1 MSAERRIAAN
11 LASTP
16 AEEWDLIVVGA
27 GPAGLAAALVGARA
41 KLRVLA
47 LDRVGVGGGQLFN
60 TELIEDYP
68 GFESI
73 SGEDLAERLDRHAR
87 RFGAEIRWG
96 DVAAIRRADGRF
108 EIATAAGE
116 RFHAGAV
123 VVTTG
128 GSPRKLG
135 VPGEAELTGRGV
147 AYCAIC
153 DGALFEGKTVA
164 VVGGGDSAAEEALFL
179 TRYARKVHLVHR
191 RGELSAQR
199 VIQERLLAHPAIE
212 PHWYQEVVAI
222 EGEESLERVRLRD
235 RRAPQIERDLAVDG
249 LFVYVGFEP
258 QGTFLADLVERDRH
272 GFVLTDERMATATP
286 GLFVAGDLR
295 HQYLRQVA
303 TAVGDA
309 TTAAVAAARY
319 LEALAPPAPAGSPAD
334 PARIGA
340 GSTDGSRPSAAG

>member
-1 MSAERRIAAN
+1 MSARNETDRSAADDR
-11 LASTP
+11 
-16 AEEWDLIVVGA
+16 DLIVVGA
-27 GPAGLAAALVGARA
+27 GPAGLAAALVGGRA
-41 KLRVLA
+41 KLRVLV

-68 GFESI
+68 GIDSI
-73 SGEDLAERLDRHAR
+73 SGEELAERFERHAR
-87 RFGAEIRWG
+87 RFGAEIAWG
-96 DVAAIRRADGRF
+96 DVATIARDGDRF
-108 EIATAAGE
+108 EVATKAGE
-116 RFHAGAV
+116 RYRAGAV
-123 VVTTG
+123 VVTAG

-135 VPGEAELTGRGV
+135 VPGEGVLTGRGV

-199 VIQERLLAHPAIE
+199 VIQERLLSHPAIE
-212 PHWYQEVVAI
+212 PHWHREVVAV
-222 EGEESLERVRLRD
+222 EGAESVERVRLRD
-235 RRAPQIERDLAVDG
+235 TRPPYGESELAVDG
-249 LFVYVGFEP
+249 LFVYIGFEP
-258 QGTFLADLVERDRH
+258 QGGFLGPLVERDRH

-295 HQYLRQVA
+295 HQYVRQVA

-309 TTAAVAAARY
+309 TTAAVAAARH
-319 LEALAPPAPAGSPAD
+319 LEALGAPRERSG
-334 PARIGA
+334 R
-340 GSTDGSRPSAAG
+340 AA